1 MATLASDPIERL
13 VALRDGLKD
22 AWVTFDRSTLE
33 FFETVFA
40 RVEGKDKAILEVGS
54 GFGMTC
60 LLFGLLGAREAY
72 GVELMPR
79 AVDSANRMRDSLD
92 PSLPVFFKQHNAA
105 VPLPYPENKFDV
117 LLKEDGE

>member
-1 MATLASDPIERL
+1 MAILTSDPIERL

-33 FFETVFA
+33 FFKTVFA
-40 RVEGKDKAILEVGS
+40 RVEGKDRTILEVGS

-60 LLFGLLGAREAY
+60 LLFGLLGAKEAH

-79 AVDSANRMRDSLD
+79 AVESAKQMRDSLD
-92 PSLPVFFKQHNAA
+92 PSLPVFFKQHDAANA
-105 VPLPYPENKFDV
+105 LP
-117 LLKEDGE
+117 